1 MNGLFS
7 VTLFIRSEP
16 RSTSSKEG
24 HHFVKHPLLRLPFVF
39 LLSVSLVAVAA
50 WAQVDGAPPIPGVV
64 GSLKEL
70 THTSVEIQTKTGVVR
85 VEIKQPLIIYREVP
99 SDLSHV
105 TTSTYVGVTSVK
117 QANGMEV
124 AKHIMI
130 FPMELRGAAEG
141 SFMMDPA
148 PDATT
153 HSRMTNGSVA
163 RLAASNSRMTNGT
176 VRKGGGTTLLV
187 HYQDGAQTI
196 SVPPNVPVTEAAP
209 VKMTLTQGDT
219 IYVATNGQPN
229 GPLMT
234 DKILFIAGA
243 EPPSTAKQR

>member
-1 MNGLFS
+1 M
-7 VTLFIRSEP
+7 
-16 RSTSSKEG
+16 KY
-24 HHFVKHPLLRLPFVF
+24 PLLRFPFVC
-39 LLSVSLVAVAA
+39 LLSMASGFVAA
-50 WAQVDGAPPIPGVV
+50 WAQVDATPPIAGVV
-64 GSLKEL
+64 GKVNAV
-70 THTSVEIQTKTGVVR
+70 TSKSIEIQTKSGVVA
-85 VEIKQPLIIYREVP
+85 VEIKQPLRIYREVP

-105 TTSTYVGVTSVK
+105 TSSTYVGVTSVK
-117 QANGMEV
+117 QANGMEL

-130 FPMELRGAAEG
+130 FPTELRGAAEG
-141 SFMMDPA
+141 SFMIDAA

-163 RLAASNSRMTNGT
+163 RPAASNSRMTNGT

-219 IYVATNGQPN
+219 IYVATTKQPN
-229 GPLMT
+229 GPLTT

-243 EPPSTAKQR
+243 EPPNTAQQR

>member
-1 MNGLFS
+1 
-7 VTLFIRSEP
+7 
-16 RSTSSKEG
+16 
-24 HHFVKHPLLRLPFVF
+24 VKDPLLHLPFVC
-39 LLSVSLVAVAA
+39 LLSVASSSVAA
-50 WAQVDGAPPIPGVV
+50 WAQVDATPPIPGVV
-64 GSLKEL
+64 GKLNAI
-70 THTSVEIQTKTGVVR
+70 TSNSIEIQTKSGMVL
-85 VEIKQPLIIYREVP
+85 VEMKQPLRIYREVP

-105 TTSTYVGVTSVK
+105 TSSTYVGITSVR
-117 QANGMEV
+117 QATGMEL

-130 FPMELRGAAEG
+130 FPTELRGAAEG
-141 SFMMDPA
+141 SFMIDAA

-163 RLAASNSRMTNGT
+163 RPAASNSRMTNGT
-176 VRKGGGTTLLV
+176 VRKGGTTLLV

-219 IYVATNGQPN
+219 IYVATTGQPN
-229 GPLMT
+229 GPLTT

-243 EPPSTAKQR
+243 EPPSTAKQRCERLCDPADVID

>member
-1 MNGLFS
+1 M
-7 VTLFIRSEP
+7 
-16 RSTSSKEG
+16 KY
-24 HHFVKHPLLRLPFVF
+24 PLLPLPFVC
-39 LLSVSLVAVAA
+39 LLSVASGSLAA
-50 WAQVDGAPPIPGVV
+50 WAQADTTPPIPGVV
-64 GSLKEL
+64 GTLKAV
-70 THTSVEIQTKTGVVR
+70 TSNSIEIQTKNGMEL

-105 TTSTYVGVTSVK
+105 TSSTYVGVTSVK
-117 QANGMEV
+117 QANGMEL

-130 FPMELRGAAEG
+130 FPTELRGAAEG
-141 SFMMDPA
+141 SFMMDAA

-163 RLAASNSRMTNGT
+163 RPAASNSRMTNGT
-176 VRKGGGTTLLV
+176 VRKGGATLLV

-219 IYVATNGQPN
+219 IYVATTKQPN
-229 GPLMT
+229 GLLTT

-243 EPPSTAKQR
+243 ENPSTAK